1 MSDPSAYY
9 LPLGQG
15 LFRPTAATE
24 SPWDREA
31 QHGGPPTAL
40 LAHAMCRLDPDPGF
54 RLGRLT
60 VEFLGVLPR
69 SDIRVEAQVARPGR
83 RIRMLEAAMYAGDR
97 PLALA
102 RAWQIAVQE
111 GALDIP
117 ARAEGKLPSLPAE
130 QPQEYFAELADWGYG
145 KSIEWRWEEG
155 SYTVPGPATVWTRVR
170 LPLIEGEALRPLE
183 RVLII
188 ADSANGVSAELPLDR
203 WLFVPP
209 AINVTLH
216 RYPQGEWV
224 RMAAE
229 TTLASDGLGST
240 LGMLGDAL
248 GPLGTVAQPLLV
260 APRPRAGL

>member
-1 MSDPSAYY
+1 MSDPSAYF

-24 SPWDREA
+24 SPWDRQA

-40 LAHAMCRLDPDPGF
+40 LAHAMCLLDPDPRF
-54 RLGRLT
+54 RLARIT

-83 RIRMLEAAMYAGDR
+83 RIRMLEAVMYSGEQSV
-97 PLALA
+97 ALA

-111 GALDIP
+111 SAETIP
-117 ARAEGKLPSLPAE
+117 ARAKGENASLPAE

-145 KSIEWRWEEG
+145 KSIEWRWEDG
-155 SYTVPGPATVWTRVR
+155 AYSVPGPATVWTRVR
-170 LPLIEGEALRPLE
+170 LPLIEGEPLLAVE
-183 RVLII
+183 RALII

-209 AINVTLH
+209 GINVTLH
-216 RYPQGEWV
+216 RYPESEWV

-229 TTLASDGLGST
+229 TTLAADGLGST
-240 LGMLGDAL
+240 LGLLGDAL
-248 GPLGTVAQPLLV
+248 GPIGTVAQPLLV
-260 APRPRAGL
+260 APRPR